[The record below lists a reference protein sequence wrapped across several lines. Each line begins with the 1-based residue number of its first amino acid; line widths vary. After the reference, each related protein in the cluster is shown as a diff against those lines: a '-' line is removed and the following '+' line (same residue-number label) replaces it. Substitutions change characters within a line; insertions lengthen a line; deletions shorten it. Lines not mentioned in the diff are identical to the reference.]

1 MTRWIPHPLLTLALI
16 VMWLLLTRFSLGH
29 LILGTG
35 IALVAGWALSSLH
48 PAGPRLR
55 RWDKIAQLLG
65 IVFVDIV
72 RSNMAVAWLILTRDR
87 RGTRHSEFLEIP
99 LTLRSH
105 AGLALLSMI
114 VTATP
119 GTAWIEYRPRTG
131 VLLLHV
137 FDLLEDAD
145 WRELIQNRYE
155 ALLQEIFE

>member
-1 MTRWIPHPLLTLALI
+1 MTRWIPHPLLSAALV
-16 VMWLLLTRFSLGH
+16 VMWLMLTSFSLGQ

-35 IALVAGWALSSLH
+35 IALVAGWSLAALH

-55 RWDKIAQLLG
+55 RWDKVIQLFG

-72 RSNMAVAWLILTRDR
+72 RSNVAVAWLILTRDR
-87 RGTRHSEFLEIP
+87 RGARRSEFLEIP

-105 AGLALLSMI
+105 AALAILSMI

-119 GTAWIEYRPRTG
+119 GTAWLEYRPKTG

-137 FDLLEDAD
+137 FDLIEDAD
-145 WRELIQNRYE
+145 WHDLIKNRYE